1 MKLRTLAAIMAVAA
15 MSLAGMG
22 TVRGAERPPY
32 NTIEVSGHGEAH
44 GTPDIATLSFAVET
58 SAHTATQCAAQNA
71 ALADSVVKALRA
83 KLGSKGKVWT
93 GGYSLSP
100 EYSNPR
106 PPVVPEVVG
115 YRARNSITVK
125 TDAFD
130 LLGPLIDAAVSAGA
144 NRVNFIEFGLQND
157 TQARGEAIAMAAKD
171 AIAQAHALA
180 AALGVKLGPVLKAST
195 VVERI
200 WPRPVYQARAMTMGA
215 VQVETPITPSEV
227 TVPATVSLVYRIQ

>member
-1 MKLRTLAAIMAVAA
+1 MKLRALVAIIAVATA
-15 MSLAGMG
+15 LFAGME
-22 TVRGAERPPY
+22 TARGAEKSPF
-32 NTIEVSGHGEAH
+32 NTVEVTGHGEAH
-44 GTPDIATLSFAVET
+44 GTPDIATLSFTVET
-58 SAHTATQCAAQNA
+58 SARTATRCAGQNA
-71 ALADSVVKALRA
+71 ALADRVVKALSAR
-83 KLGSKGKVWT
+83 LGGKGKVWT
-93 GGYSLSP
+93 GGYALSP

-106 PPVVPEVVG
+106 PPVSPEVIG

-130 LLGPLIDAAVSAGA
+130 LLGPLIDAAVGAGA
-144 NRVNFIEFGLQND
+144 NRVNFLEFGLEND
-157 TQARGEAIAMAAKD
+157 TEARGEAITMAAKD
-171 AIAQAHALA
+171 AVAQAHALA

-195 VVERI
+195 VVERQ